1 MSDKVTEVYDAYY
14 AHSFGRLVK
23 TFISVSTNV
32 LDVLEMACFC

>member
-1 MSDKVTEVYDAYY
+1 VYDAYY